1 MRVRP
6 MVLLGAAVVAVA
18 VAGCTST
25 SEGSPR
31 PVPEDVVT
39 ESSPSSTAPT
49 SAPEE
54 DLPYA
59 GAPEVSD
66 PQDTESFQR
75 DPCTTLTDAQ
85 VDQLKAQ
92 PGEPHDGGLGN
103 ACEFR
108 SRTDRLALI
117 DIAFADEYP
126 HGLSA
131 LYQGNED
138 GKWAYFEELPPIGG
152 FPAVAYDS
160 VDQRDTGACAVDVG
174 TSNEIAFEVSL
185 QLSAGNVGRKDPC
198 ETAAMV
204 AGMVVQTMK
213 AAQ

>member
-1 MRVRP
+1 M
-6 MVLLGAAVVAVA
+6 
-18 VAGCTST
+18 
-25 SEGSPR
+25 
-31 PVPEDVVT
+31 PEDVVT
-39 ESSPSSTAPT
+39 GSSQPSTATDT
-49 SAPEE
+49 SDPDE

-59 GAPEVSD
+59 GAPEV
-66 PQDTESFQR
+66 PNPLDTESFQR
-75 DPCTTLTDAQ
+75 DPCTTLTNAQ
-85 VDQLKAQ
+85 VDELKAQ
-92 PGEPHDGGLGN
+92 SGKPHDGGLGN

-108 SRTDRLALI
+108 SRADRLALI

-131 LYQGNED
+131 LYQGNKD
-138 GKWAYFEELPPIGG
+138 GKWAFFEELPPIEG

-174 TSNEIAFEVSL
+174 TSNDIAFEVSL
-185 QLSAGNVGRKDPC
+185 QLSAGNVGKKDPC

>member
-1 MRVRP
+1 
-6 MVLLGAAVVAVA
+6 
-18 VAGCTST
+18 
-25 SEGSPR
+25 
-31 PVPEDVVT
+31 VPEEVVT
-39 ESSPSSTAPT
+39 GSTQSSTTTDT
-49 SAPEE
+49 SVSGE

-59 GAPEVSD
+59 GAPDVPD
-66 PQDTESFQR
+66 PLDTESFQR
-75 DPCTTLTDAQ
+75 DPCTTLTNAQ
-85 VDQLKAQ
+85 VDELKAQ

-108 SRTDRLALI
+108 SRADRLALI
-117 DIAFADEYP
+117 DIAFANEYP

-131 LYQGNED
+131 LYQANKD
-138 GKWAYFEELPPIGG
+138 GKWAFFKELSPIGG

-185 QLSAGNVGRKDPC
+185 QLSAGNIGKKDPC

-204 AGMVVQTMK
+204 AGMVVETMK